1 MKFCAN
7 RRFLKTKKKL
17 QTHQLAR
24 QKRLKRLKQR
34 HFALAERRSAWF
46 IAQQVY

>member
-7 RRFLKTKKKL
+7 KRFLKTKKKL

-24 QKRLKRLKQR
+24 KKRLKRLKK
-34 HFALAERRSAWF
+34 HKAALSDRRAAWF
-46 IAQQVY
+46 IAQEV